1 MRKKHAKSADQVA
14 FERLVESN
22 NFNMAQI
29 IDTNG
34 KSSFTAQMVKEATGA
49 KKLATQDKRN
59 QRGRDLNDL
68 SSIFDILRSD
78 DRHSSLVRFL

>member
-34 KSSFTAQMVKEATGA
+34 KNSFTAQMVKEATGA
-49 KKLATQDKRN
+49 KKLAT
-59 QRGRDLNDL
+59 
-68 SSIFDILRSD
+68 
-78 DRHSSLVRFL
+78 